1 VHRQLARHRV
11 TQIGEDRA
19 GMLQATADG
28 PEELAALKAG
38 FAGRNTLRFRHGDSR
53 RGKMLLLF

>member
-1 VHRQLARHRV
+1 VAK
-11 TQIGEDRA
+11 IAEDRA
-19 GMLQATADG
+19 GMLDAVADS

-38 FAGRNTLRFRHGDSR
+38 FAGGNKLRFRHGDAR